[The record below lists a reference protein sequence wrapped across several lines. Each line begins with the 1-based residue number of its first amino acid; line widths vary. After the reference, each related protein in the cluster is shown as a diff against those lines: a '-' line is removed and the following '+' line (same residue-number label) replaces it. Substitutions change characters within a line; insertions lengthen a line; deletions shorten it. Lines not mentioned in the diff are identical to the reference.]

1 MRQSPSRIVAVSAL
15 VIASSVMHGCIIKEQ
30 LQEKSLNEIKVCIDN
45 KRYDDASQK
54 LKNDAWLYEDKD
66 WGNLVMLCRVM
77 DSCKAELAKPNPDI
91 KKCRIVWEKRPNCG
105 DFPWPMWFS
114 DEDIVRAEKEIAEKK
129 RLREIELSKP
139 LTKGKLYSYKD
150 DDSGIAYSYMSL
162 DNDEIAIVSWGVPG
176 HHEGWDVPKKTLKF
190 PNKIGKYKVVMI
202 MDYNR
207 YPDFLKYPVGDDY
220 QKQKEIVTAFLN
232 NRNSFFDGI
241 KTDERFVNAS
251 CSDAFDA
258 IVIPEGVRTIGYE
271 AFQFSKAKTVVF
283 PSTLRH
289 IACEA
294 FMGSKLEKVEIPDAV
309 TRIDEGSFKS
319 CRDVV
324 SVKIGAGVREIAE
337 YAFAYLLNNRELI
350 FAEGVETIGDNAFCN
365 NENIM
370 SIKLPKSVK
379 TVGMKAF
386 EDCENL
392 KNVDI
397 GGATEIGESAFN
409 SCKIEN
415 LDLNNVVTI
424 KKQAFYGNKTLKS
437 VRLPDTV
444 RFLGKEAFHAC
455 RELSE
460 IDAGMSVC
468 GIDITAVKNTQWW
481 RNQGQGLI
489 CLGGSVL
496 GYNAPRGAGPSSI
509 IIPDG
514 IKEIADEA
522 NLGDDGSSMTGKR
535 SKLTEVEL
543 PDSVVYLGA
552 NAFCESSIQEIT
564 LPKGLKKIGRR
575 AFRNTLLENVE
586 LPSVIEE
593 IGDSAF
599 ENCKLKRVVIP
610 GTISTISES
619 MFEGNRNLES
629 VVIVD
634 GVTTIAK
641 RAFANCE
648 GLSAVEMASSVKE
661 VDSSAFLSCTKIG
674 SLMLPSDKFSV
685 PALFGASSASITK
698 IKVSEGSESVIQGFA
713 AALPNLES
721 VTIPA
726 TVKEIGSGA
735 FLKCSKLKYIEFE
748 GDEPSKIAA
757 NAFKGTPDDVVIYAK
772 GNTTWSGDMIPSNGG
787 ENARKL
793 ERK

>member
-1 MRQSPSRIVAVSAL
+1 MRENPRRIMAILAL
-15 VIASSVMHGCIIKEQ
+15 VTASSVMPGCIIKEQ
-30 LQEKSLNEIKVCIDN
+30 LQEKSLNEIKVCIDD
-45 KRYDDASQK
+45 KRYDDASRK
-54 LKNDAWLYEDKD
+54 LKDDAWLYADKD
-66 WGNLVMLCRVM
+66 LNNLVLLCRVM

-91 KKCRIVWEKRPNCG
+91 KKCRKVWSKRPNCS

-114 DEDIVRAEKEIAEKK
+114 DQDIVIAEKNAAEKK

-139 LTKGKLYSYKD
+139 LTKGKPYSYKD

-241 KTDERFVNAS
+241 KTDERFSNAS

-258 IVIPEGVRTIGYE
+258 IVIPEGVRTIGYK

-283 PSTLRH
+283 PSTLKH

-294 FMGSKLEKVEIPDAV
+294 FMGSNLEKVEIPDTV
-309 TRIDEGSFKS
+309 TRIDEGAFKS

-324 SVKIGAGVREIAE
+324 SVKIGAGVKEIAE
-337 YAFAYLLNNRELI
+337 YAFAYLLKNQELI

-365 NENIM
+365 NENIV

-455 RELSE
+455 RALSE

-481 RNQGQGLI
+481 RNQNQGLI
-489 CLGGSVL
+489 CLGGCVL
-496 GYNAPRGAGPSSI
+496 GYNAPRGAGPASI

-514 IKEIADEA
+514 MIEIVDDA

-543 PDSVVYLGA
+543 PDSIVYIGK
-552 NAFCESSIQEIT
+552 NAFCESSIEEIS
-564 LPKGLKKIGRR
+564 LPNGLKVIGPR
-575 AFRNTLLENVE
+575 AFRNTLLSKVV
-586 LPSVIEE
+586 LPNGIEE
-593 IGDSAF
+593 IGASAF
-599 ENCKLKRVVIP
+599 ENCKLTNVKIP
-610 GTISTISES
+610 GTILEVPES
-619 MFEGNRNLES
+619 AFEGNKTLES
-629 VVIVD
+629 VVVES
-634 GVTTIAK
+634 GATSIAK
-641 RAFANCE
+641 RAFADC
-648 GLSAVEMASSVKE
+648 GTLSTVEIPSSIKE
-661 VDSSAFLSCTKIG
+661 IDSSAFFNCTTIS

-685 PALFGASSASITK
+685 PSQFGASSTKITK
-698 IKVSEGSESVIQGFA
+698 LVVSMGSESVVQGFA
-713 AALPNLES
+713 AALPNLEA

-757 NAFKGTPDDVVIYAK
+757 NAFKGTPNETVIYAK
-772 GNTTWSGDMIPSNGG
+772 SNAAWSGDVVPMNGG